1 MRFIRKII
9 DLITNNFKIKI
20 GICIFLI
27 LALIIVVVSGTI
39 YSKNLNDKNL
49 TFKVTKN
56 KEVLKEINTNKETEE
71 DWDKKDKLNEIKYK
85 IKELDANIDL
95 SITENN
101 IDNDIAY
108 YEKIYN
114 ELLKKKEEEKEDT
127 YNESEESNSYIE
139 EEYAEPDIPQNNP
152 GTTTPIA
159 NSPVINPPVVVPP
172 VTTTP
177 KPAAPVGDNGEGI
190 NPPASDSE
198 EHNPPADDTEGENQN
213 PPAGNGQGGVDQGE
227 NSQPVIS
234 DSTKPNNP

>member
-9 DLITNNFKIKI
+9 DLIANNFKIKI

-56 KEVLKEINTNKETEE
+56 KEVPKEINTNKETEE
-71 DWDKKDKLNEIKYK
+71 DKDKKNKLNEIKSK
-85 IKELDANIDL
+85 IKEIDANIDL

-101 IDNDIAY
+101 IDNDLAY

-127 YNESEESNSYIE
+127 YN
-139 EEYAEPDIPQNNP
+139 
-152 GTTTPIA
+152 
-159 NSPVINPPVVVPP
+159 
-172 VTTTP
+172 
-177 KPAAPVGDNGEGI
+177 
-190 NPPASDSE
+190 
-198 EHNPPADDTEGENQN
+198 
-213 PPAGNGQGGVDQGE
+213 
-227 NSQPVIS
+227 
-234 DSTKPNNP
+234 